1 MPLLWCC
8 QSITLSKLFR
18 YSIKAGC
25 ISLNV
30 LPCRLLTRYRPI
42 QASDTG
48 RWCMP
53 RTLEDLAPALR
64 EDECRFPGTRSEKV
78 RWGVWTVSSLGW
90 CSGATG
96 GSGLMFPP
104 SSGLPSLLSLA
115 GDTWSGTEGMLPWSA
130 GLPSILV
137 PRCPWSKSLPSSD
150 RLPFV
155 SVSSKLPEKST
166 MRLVGLAHCGRR

>member
-1 MPLLWCC
+1 MN
-8 QSITLSKLFR
+8 QYEKHM
-18 YSIKAGC
+18 
-25 ISLNV
+25 NV

-48 RWCMP
+48 RWCML
-53 RTLEDLAPALR
+53 RTLADLAPALR
-64 EDECRFPGTRSEKV
+64 EDECRLPGTRSEKV
-78 RWGVWTVSSLGW
+78 RWGVRSVSSLGW
-90 CSGATG
+90 CSGTTG

-104 SSGLPSLLSLA
+104 SSGLPSLLLSLE
-115 GDTWSGTEGMLPWSA
+115 GDDWLTAEGMLRWSA
-130 GLPSILV
+130 GLPSTLA

-150 RLPFV
+150 RLLFV